1 MKRKFLE
8 DLGLEK
14 AVIDSIMDE
23 NGKDIENAKG
33 DTKKLED
40 TIATLTSE
48 KASLEKQVSERDSQ
62 LETLKNSTGDV
73 EALKKQIETLQ
84 ADNKAAVD
92 AHAAEIKQMKV
103 NSAIEAAITGAKGK
117 NAKAIKALLNL
128 ENAELAEDGT
138 VKGLAE
144 QMMLLDG
151 CVPHCCLPFVIATL
165 LPLIVFL
172 FCFLMLPIGSRKIK
186 TPTAFLRYALCQ
198 QSVFLC
204 VLISCPTDRK
214 ISRSVFFCPLR
225 VFS

>member
-144 QMMLLDG
+144 QIDALQKSDAYLFEAKETKTTKLKGAVPAESGNDDSDKKVDTSKMSYSEMLAYLAENPD
-151 CVPHCCLPFVIATL
+151 A
-165 LPLIVFL
+165 
-172 FCFLMLPIGSRKIK
+172 KI
-186 TPTAFLRYALCQ
+186 
-198 QSVFLC
+198 
-204 VLISCPTDRK
+204 
-214 ISRSVFFCPLR
+214 
-225 VFS
+225 